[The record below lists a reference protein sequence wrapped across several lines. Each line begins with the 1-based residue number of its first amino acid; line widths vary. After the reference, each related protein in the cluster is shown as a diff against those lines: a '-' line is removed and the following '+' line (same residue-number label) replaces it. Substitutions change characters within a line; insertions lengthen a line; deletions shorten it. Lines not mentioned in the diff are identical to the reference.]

1 MAQLYFSRDVKV
13 YVQIGAQSWEIPV
26 LEGFSFSQTTNAVEI
41 TVNEMGST
49 NSTRGRKMFNDSLA
63 PAEWSFSTYARPFIS
78 AGTAAANSFS
88 ADAAAKH
95 HAVEESLW
103 ALLSGPATYAAYAFT
118 NQIVPTVTESTINFS
133 QSNRS
138 TLGTATI
145 WFHFPDATTPT
156 VYKLTEACVNEAT
169 LNFDIDGIATIDWSG
184 MAQKIVDAPYADLE
198 VALGIANAGDPL
210 TTATKLI
217 NEGATCDDT
226 GNFIRNRL
234 STVTIQAADIATFPG
249 SLDSSVPPV
258 PTGQYSLVLTGGSI
272 TISNNMSFLTPSS
285 LACVNVPLG
294 HVTGARTVSGSLD
307 CYLNGEG
314 AGGSGQLFE
323 DLIDATSL
331 TTNSFNV
338 VVSVGGTAANNMTFN
353 FPTAHFEIPS
363 HDLADVVS
371 LSTNF
376 HALPSSIDAT
386 DEVTVVYK
394 GLAL

>member
-13 YVQIGAQSWEIPV
+13 YVQIGAQLWDIPV

-41 TVNEMGST
+41 TINEMGST

-78 AGTAAANSFS
+78 AGTATSNSFS
-88 ADAAAKH
+88 ADNAARH
-95 HAVEESLW
+95 HAIEESLW
-103 ALLSGPATYAAYAFT
+103 ALLSGPATYASYAFT
-118 NQIVPTVTESTINFS
+118 NQITPALTDTTIDFS
-133 QSNRS
+133 ESNRS

-198 VALGIANAGDPL
+198 AALGLQSGAPL

-234 STVTIQAADIATFPG
+234 STVTIQAADIVTFPG
-249 SLDSSVPPV
+249 KFTTVN
-258 PTGQYSLVLTGGSI
+258 TGEYSLVLTGGSI
-272 TISNNMSFLTPSS
+272 TINNNLSFLTPSS

-314 AGGSGQLFE
+314 ADGSGQLFE

-371 LSTNF
+371 LTTNF

>member
-13 YVQIGAQSWEIPV
+13 YVQIGAQLWDIPV

-78 AGTAAANSFS
+78 AGTAVANSFS

-118 NQIVPTVTESTINFS
+118 AQIAPTVTESTIDFS
-133 QSNRS
+133 ESNRS

-198 VALGIANAGDPL
+198 AALVPTTPGNLA
-210 TTATKLI
+210 TATKLI

-234 STVTIQAADIATFPG
+234 STVTIQAADIVAFPG
-249 SLDSSVPPV
+249 KFDVV
-258 PTGQYSLVLTGGSI
+258 NTGQYSLVLTGGSI

>member
-13 YVQIGAQSWEIPV
+13 YVQIGAQLWDIPV

-41 TVNEMGST
+41 TINEMGST

-78 AGTAAANSFS
+78 AGTATSNSFS
-88 ADAAAKH
+88 ADNAARH
-95 HAVEESLW
+95 HAIEESLW
-103 ALLSGPATYAAYAFT
+103 ALLSGPATYASYAFT
-118 NQIVPTVTESTINFS
+118 NQITPALTDTTIDFS
-133 QSNRS
+133 ESNRS

-198 VALGIANAGDPL
+198 AALGLQSGAAL

-234 STVTIQAADIATFPG
+234 STVTIQAADTVTFPG
-249 SLDSSVPPV
+249 KLDTSTPPV
-258 PTGQYSLVLTGGSI
+258 ATGEYSLVLTGGSI

-314 AGGSGQLFE
+314 ADGSGQLFE

-353 FPTAHFEIPS
+353 FPTTHFEIPS

-371 LSTNF
+371 LTTNF

>member
-13 YVQIGAQSWEIPV
+13 YVQIGAQLWDIPV

-78 AGTAAANSFS
+78 AGTALTNKFS
-88 ADAAAKH
+88 ADDTAEH

-103 ALLSGPATYAAYAFT
+103 ALLSGPATYASYAFT
-118 NQIVPTVTESTINFS
+118 NQITPTTSNTTIDFS
-133 QSNRS
+133 ESNRS

-198 VALGIANAGDPL
+198 AALAPTTPGNLA
-210 TTATKLI
+210 TATKLI

-234 STVTIQAADIATFPG
+234 STVTIQAADIVAFPG
-249 SLDSSVPPV
+249 KFDAVD
-258 PTGQYSLVLTGGSI
+258 TGQYSLVLTGGSI

-314 AGGSGQLFE
+314 ADGSGQLFE

-371 LSTNF
+371 LTTNF

>member
-78 AGTAAANSFS
+78 AGTAPNNKFS
-88 ADAAAKH
+88 ADGAAKH

-118 NQIVPTVTESTINFS
+118 AQIAPTVNESTIDFS
-133 QSNRS
+133 ESNRS

-198 VALGIANAGDPL
+198 AALAPTSAGNL
-210 TTATKLI
+210 ATATKLI

-234 STVTIQAADIATFPG
+234 STVTIQATDIATFPG

>member
-103 ALLSGPATYAAYAFT
+103 ALLSGPATYAAYGFT
-118 NQIVPTVTESTINFS
+118 GQILPAVGLSTINFS

-198 VALGIANAGDPL
+198 AALAPTSAGNL
-210 TTATKLI
+210 ATATKLI

-249 SLDSSVPPV
+249 SLVNAAN
-258 PTGQYSLVLTGGSI
+258 TGQYSLVLTGGSI